1 VTSGL
6 RLLTASSDLG
16 DGTGTEGTNGTDRTE
31 GANGANGTN
40 GTHRAD
46 GHAAARPRTA
56 PEVDVKAPFSVA
68 GWGTALPRRTVTND
82 DLARHLDTSD
92 EWISVRT
99 GISER
104 RVSEPDESTGPLA
117 LAAAERALAHAD
129 LEPSDV
135 DLVIVATA
143 TPQQPIPSTAAWL
156 AARLGTPAGAFD
168 LNAAC
173 AGFVYA
179 ITVASGLLTTQV
191 TETVLLVGADTM
203 TRFVDPTDRAT
214 AVLFGDGAGAVV
226 LRRQG
231 ARGADGRVGGLVASD
246 LVDDPDAFD
255 LLVVPAGGS
264 ARPASLETVEE
275 RAHFLRMDGREVFR
289 RAVRAVSDSIER
301 TLERAGCTPDDV
313 DLFVPHQA
321 NARMIDA
328 VLPRIGV
335 PAERTIQTV
344 DRHGNT
350 SAASVPLA
358 LGEVADAG
366 GLPDGSL
373 VLSSG
378 FGAGLTV
385 GTVLLRWQTSRRGTG
400 L

>member
-1 VTSGL
+1 MTSGL
-6 RLLTASSDLG
+6 RLLTASSDLSDAVDLAAG
-16 DGTGTEGTNGTDRTE
+16 KR
-31 GANGANGTN
+31 NGTN
-40 GTHRAD
+40 GGD
-46 GHAAARPRTA
+46 GAHGTSEAIPTPRTNGAAAPS
-56 PEVDVKAPFSVA
+56 VKAAFSVA

-82 DLARHLDTSD
+82 DLARNLDTSD
-92 EWISVRT
+92 KWISART

-104 RVSEPDESTGPLA
+104 RISEADESTGYLA
-117 LAAAERALAHAD
+117 LAATERALAHAG
-129 LEPSDV
+129 LQASDI

-143 TPQQPIPSTAAWL
+143 TPEQPIPSTAAGL
-156 AARLGTPAGAFD
+156 ASTLGIPAGAFD
-168 LNAAC
+168 INAAC
-173 AGFVYA
+173 AGFVYGL
-179 ITVASGLLTTQV
+179 TVAGGLLATQV

-226 LRRQG
+226 LTRHG
-231 ARGADGRVGGLVASD
+231 ARGADGRLGGLVASD
-246 LVDDPDAFD
+246 LVDDPEAFD
-255 LLVVPAGGS
+255 LLVIPAGGS
-264 ARPASLETVEE
+264 ARPPSLQTIEE

-321 NARMIDA
+321 NARIIDA
-328 VLPRIGV
+328 VLPRIGL

-358 LGEVADAG
+358 LSEVADAG
-366 GLPDGSL
+366 DLPDGSL